1 MRTCAACNLKESPPF
16 CDFSKSARL
25 PLAPRRNLCE
35 AQGKVRIFKIV
46 SRPAGV
52 GSSGHPRAPFG
63 KCAYGGR
70 EGLRE
75 LGSLLLVLTIL
86 LRPEG
91 PVAQWI
97 RHRPTEPGIAGSR
110 PAGVIA
116 TRGQAR
122 CGERYLFKEKP
133 RTPAHLA
140 RALWRALDP
149 EKVVA
154 LRETPVR
161 SSGKARTPSAPCAPS
176 SAYAS
181 APCALPPG
189 FACSRSL
196 QCSPARRTIG
206 SGLERGSEC
215 WGGSRC
221 PDLAKG
227 RHTAA
232 RISLSP
238 KARWKPW
245 KH

>member
-1 MRTCAACNLKESPPF
+1 LLREGKLDAENVISLRKSPVRQRTL
-16 CDFSKSARL
+16 
-25 PLAPRRNLCE
+25 
-35 AQGKVRIFKIV
+35 
-46 SRPAGV
+46 
-52 GSSGHPRAPFG
+52 RAPFG
-63 KCAYGGR
+63 ARSTRRK
-70 EGLRE
+70 L
-75 LGSLLLVLTIL
+75 SLSGK
-86 LRPEG
+86 RP
-91 PVAQWI
+91 
-97 RHRPTEPGIAGSR
+97 
-110 PAGVIA
+110 
-116 TRGQAR
+116 
-122 CGERYLFKEKP
+122 Y
-133 RTPAHLA
+133 
-140 RALWRALDP
+140 
-149 EKVVA
+149 A
-154 LRETPVR
+154 LRERP
-161 SSGKARTPSAPCAPS
+161 ARPARLARPLRHTQARPAPFLQGLPACAPFSARPLACSRSLQCSPARRTIS

-206 SGLERGSEC
+206 SRLERGSEC